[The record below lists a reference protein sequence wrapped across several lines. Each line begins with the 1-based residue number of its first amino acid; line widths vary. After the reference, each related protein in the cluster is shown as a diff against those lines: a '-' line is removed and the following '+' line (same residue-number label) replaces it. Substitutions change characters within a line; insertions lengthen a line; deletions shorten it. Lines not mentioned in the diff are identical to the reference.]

1 MSSQRLPNGAG
12 AAAVVAAGLGGMV
25 MAVLAIV
32 ADHQPAFKKMLIF
45 SAPVG
50 ALSGESTGAVAVWLV
65 SWVVLDIAW
74 KRQDVRSA
82 WIGVGLGLLLLSFVL
97 MIPGVGD
104 LL

>member
-1 MSSQRLPNGAG
+1 
-12 AAAVVAAGLGGMV
+12 

-32 ADHQPAFKKMLIF
+32 ADHQPAFKKMLIL

-50 ALSGESTGAVAVWLV
+50 ALSGESTCAVAVWLV
-65 SWVVLDIAW
+65 SWAVLDVAW
-74 KRQDVRSA
+74 KRHDVRSA
-82 WIGVGLGLLLLSFVL
+82 WVGAGLGLLLLSFVL